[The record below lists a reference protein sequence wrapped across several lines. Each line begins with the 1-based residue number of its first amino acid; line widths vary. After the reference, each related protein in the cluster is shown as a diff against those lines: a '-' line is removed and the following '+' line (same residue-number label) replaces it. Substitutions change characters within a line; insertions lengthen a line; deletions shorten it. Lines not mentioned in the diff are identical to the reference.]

1 MRFFLSLADRFRP
14 KVCCAWLLTVATSAA
29 CTVTPARDLGPLQ
42 PQTPARLAAVDWAA
56 AGDEA
61 VAWLSAYLQVDTTN
75 PPGNETRGAEF
86 LKAILAKEGIDGEI
100 LEFAPGRGSLV
111 ARLAGSGAEKPL
123 CLMSHIDVVTA
134 ESANWAPGRGPLSGA
149 IADGYVWG
157 RGALDMK
164 GQGILELAAMVQL
177 KRHKIPLKRDVVL
190 LAVADEEVD
199 NLGTRF
205 LIDKHWARIGCSHL
219 LNEGGIGIRDVVY
232 PGQTVFGVSVA
243 EKGLLW
249 LKMTAR
255 GKAGHGSTQLPG
267 RAPDRLLQALDK
279 LRARQLVAAVHPSLY
294 ESLAAAGRHGG
305 GATGYVLQRPW
316 LVDTLAV
323 GKLMEEPGSRAML
336 ANTCSITGFSGMHQP
351 NVVPSEVSAQL
362 DCRLLP
368 GLKPEALLQ
377 ELQALVGDDQVSWQV
392 LHQAQA
398 TESPTDDPL
407 FLALARHVLVGRSDA
422 VVGPLLSV
430 GFTDSMYARQ
440 VGVRAYGFLPVAV
453 TRQVAE
459 TMHGADERMPVVEF
473 KRGIRVLYGALLD
486 VAAE

>member
-1 MRFFLSLADRFRP
+1 MRSFSLAVRVLAVGLLALSP
-14 KVCCAWLLTVATSAA
+14 VILCACS
-29 CTVTPARDLGPLQ
+29 VTPARDLGALR
-42 PQTPARLAAVDWAA
+42 PQTAARLAAVDWPAV
-56 AGDEA
+56 GQES

-86 LKAILAKEGIDGEI
+86 LRAILAKEGIDGEI

-111 ARLAGSGAEKPL
+111 ARLAGSGQDKPL

-134 ESANWAPGRGPLSGA
+134 EIDKWQAGRGPLSGA
-149 IADGYVWG
+149 IAEGHVWG

-177 KRHKIPLKRDVVL
+177 KRQRVPLRRDLVL

-199 NLGTRF
+199 NLGTRY
-205 LIDKHWARIGCSHL
+205 LIEKHWPRIGCSHL
-219 LNEGGIGIRDVVY
+219 LNEGGIGVRDVVY

-249 LKMTAR
+249 LKMTAH

-279 LRARQLVAAVHPSLY
+279 LRARQMVAEVHPSLY
-294 ESLAAAGRHGG
+294 ESLAAAGRQGG

-316 LVDTLAV
+316 LVNKLAV
-323 GKLMEEPGSRAML
+323 GTLMNEPGSRAML

-368 GLKPEALLQ
+368 GHKPATLLK
-377 ELQALVGDDQVSWQV
+377 ELQSLVADDQVSWEI
-392 LHQAQA
+392 LHQAEA

-407 FLALARHVLVGRSDA
+407 FLALARHVLIGRGDA
-422 VVGPLLSV
+422 AVGPLLSV

-440 VGVRAYGFLPVAV
+440 IGVRAYGFMPVAV
-453 TRQVAE
+453 TRQLAE
-459 TMHGADERMPVVEF
+459 TMHGADERVPIAEF
-473 KRGIRVLYGALLD
+473 QRGIKVLYGALLD

>member
-1 MRFFLSLADRFRP
+1 MQIICPSPRFLGLQ
-14 KVCCAWLLTVATSAA
+14 LLLIVVTAA
-29 CTVTPARDLGPLQ
+29 CSVTPARELGSVRPA
-42 PQTPARLAAVDWAA
+42 TSARLAAVDWKA
-56 AGDEA
+56 AGEEA
-61 VAWLSAYLQVDTTN
+61 VGWLSAYLKIDTTN

-86 LKAILAKEGIDGEI
+86 LKDLLAKEGIDSEI

-134 ESANWAPGRGPLSGA
+134 EIARWTPGRGPLSGA
-149 IADGYVWG
+149 IAEGYVWG

-164 GQGILELAAMVQL
+164 GQGILELAALAQL
-177 KRHKIPLKRDVVL
+177 KRQKVPLKRDVVL

-199 NLGTRF
+199 NLGTRL

-249 LKMTAR
+249 VKMTAH

-267 RAPDRLLQALDK
+267 RAPDRLLRALDQ
-279 LRARQLVAAVHPSLY
+279 LRAREMVAEVHPSLY
-294 ESLAAAGRHGG
+294 ESLAAAGRQGG

-316 LVDTLAV
+316 LVDKLAV
-323 GKLMEEPGSRAML
+323 GKLMAEPGSRAML
-336 ANTCSITGFSGMHQP
+336 ANTCSITGFSGMEQP

-368 GLKPEALLQ
+368 GHKPLALLK
-377 ELQALVGDDQVSWQV
+377 ELQTLVGDDQVTWEV
-392 LHQAQA
+392 LHQAEA

-407 FLALARHVLVGRSDA
+407 FLALARHILIGRSDA

-430 GFTDSMYARQ
+430 GFTDSMYARL
-440 VGVRAYGFLPVAV
+440 VGVRAYGFMPVAV

-459 TMHGADERMPVVEF
+459 TMHGADERMPIAEF
-473 KRGIRVLYGALLD
+473 QRGIKVLYGALLD